1 MSDTE
6 SASNARW
13 TSVGSG
19 QFMMVCLDIA
29 GPAASGSAQQLV
41 TALSPERAHRAAA
54 FFPACAPPC
63 GGPVLRN
70 TPTPREVNPTKLP
83 TPCPHL
89 CCAYIERR
97 CASRGRYNLRKEFVL
112 GVIRI

>member
-1 MSDTE
+1 MSDAE
-6 SASNARW
+6 SASDDRR
-13 TSVGSG
+13 TSVGSR
-19 QFMMVCLDIA
+19 QLRMVCLDIA
-29 GPAASGSAQQLV
+29 GPAASGSAQQSV
-41 TALSPERAHRAAA
+41 TASPQEARRAATI
-54 FFPACAPPC
+54 FPACAPPC

-89 CCAYIERR
+89 CCTYIEHR

-112 GVIRI
+112 GVI

>member
-1 MSDTE
+1 MSE
-6 SASNARW
+6 AEGASDDRR
-13 TSVGSG
+13 TSVGSR
-19 QFMMVCLDIA
+19 QLRTVCLDIA
-29 GPAASGSAQQLV
+29 GPVASGFAQQSV
-41 TALSPERAHRAAA
+41 TASPEQAHRAAA

-83 TPCPHL
+83 TSCPNL
-89 CCAYIERR
+89 CAHIEHR

-112 GVIRI
+112 GVI